1 MNAFIPSRWPYPTH
15 EGRQITSFNNTHFQY
30 TLSVHPTLT
39 LTKISQP
46 PSQNPPSSTQ
56 PFLTPLLS
64 PLTSPQRDDGTDSKV
79 APAVVKL
86 CSDYLK
92 GFIEDHDQNLKYLGL
107 VGLVELMKSHPR
119 R

>member
-1 MNAFIPSRWPYPTH
+1 MWP
-15 EGRQITSFNNTHFQY
+15 G
-30 TLSVHPTLT
+30 
-39 LTKISQP
+39 
-46 PSQNPPSSTQ
+46 SST
-56 PFLTPLLS
+56 PSLSPSVPHCLSLLS
-64 PLTSPQRDDGTDSKV
+64 LSQV

-92 GFIEDHDQNLKYLGL
+92 GFIEDNDQNLKYLGL